1 MKQNE
6 HQAGI
11 LTKQQLWSIYINRL
25 KPRLSKVNAY
35 SRYVSDNDCVRGSLR
50 QQNAEFWSY
59 KPFHPTN
66 EETEG
71 VNYLSK
77 IPLPVVPIQLHTV
90 KHSVQFSTGWCFLAP

>member
-11 LTKQQLWSIYINRL
+11 LTKRQLWRISINRL
-25 KPRLSKVNAY
+25 RPRLSKANAY
-35 SRYVSDNDCVRGSLR
+35 SRYVSDNDYVRGSLR
-50 QQNAEFWSY
+50 QQNVEFWSY
-59 KPFHPTN
+59 KPSHLTN

-77 IPLPVVPIQLHTV
+77 IPLPVVSIQLHT
-90 KHSVQFSTGWCFLAP
+90 SSTASSFPTGWCLPAL

>member
-6 HQAGI
+6 YQAGI
-11 LTKQQLWSIYINRL
+11 VTKQQLWSIYINRL
-25 KPRLSKVNAY
+25 KPRVSKANAY
-35 SRYVSDNDCVRGSLR
+35 SRYVSDNDYVRGSLR

-59 KPFHPTN
+59 KPFHLTN

-77 IPLPVVPIQLHTV
+77 IPLPVVSIQLHT
-90 KHSVQFSTGWCFLAP
+90 SSTASGFPTGWCFLAL